1 MGSFFR
7 VLSSSKTA
15 SSLFLPLSL
24 SLSPIILKQ
33 KIAFNMGQIAKVV
46 EVRAE
51 EAKLEVV
58 KAEDKGK
65 HVGDWGAKQ
74 RHTVTSSQ
82 PHETVGSAAAM
93 QPHQR
98 FGASKATSASNK
110 PGKASSAVAQ
120 GKVHACVA
128 PVKKEKD
135 QTLTDLLTTRSK
147 VLACS

>member
-1 MGSFFR
+1 MGW
-7 VLSSSKTA
+7 
-15 SSLFLPLSL
+15 
-24 SLSPIILKQ
+24 
-33 KIAFNMGQIAKVV
+33 IAKVV

-51 EAKLEVV
+51 KAKLEVV

-93 QPHQR
+93 QPHWR

-120 GKVHACVA
+120 GKVHAHVA

-135 QTLTDLLTTRSK
+135 QTLTDLLTACSK

>member
-1 MGSFFR
+1 M
-7 VLSSSKTA
+7 
-15 SSLFLPLSL
+15 
-24 SLSPIILKQ
+24 KQ
-33 KIAFNMGQIAKVV
+33 IATKGNRPVTRRYGAALLNSQNAAQEPTTKIAKVV

-58 KAEDKGK
+58 KAEDEGK

-98 FGASKATSASNK
+98 FGASKATSASN
-110 PGKASSAVAQ
+110 
-120 GKVHACVA
+120 
-128 PVKKEKD
+128 
-135 QTLTDLLTTRSK
+135 
-147 VLACS
+147 